1 MRGASRDSLKQAQ
14 ESLAALTGMPSTDV
28 TALSD
33 GLAAVGA
40 ALDGDVSLRRLLTD
54 PSRDPQQRAALVAAL
69 LTGKLGEPVVDL
81 VAGMVRG
88 RWSQPRDLADAV
100 DVLATEAELALAE
113 RAGAL
118 DAVEDDLFRFGRILA
133 AEPELA
139 AGLSE
144 HGFSRHGAAAQR
156 TALVDSLLAGKASPS
171 ALRLIR
177 RLVAAPRGRSVVTG
191 VEELSRIAAARRE
204 RITALVTAAVPLTE
218 AQRARL
224 SGILA
229 RAYGRDIRLNVEL
242 DQELIGGMTIR
253 IGDDIIDGSIAGR
266 LAEASRRVSH

>member
-1 MRGASRDSLKQAQ
+1 MRGASRETLQQAQ
-14 ESLAALTGMPSTDV
+14 ESLAALTAVASTDV

-33 GLAAVGA
+33 DLAAVGA

-54 PSRDPQQRAALVAAL
+54 PSRDPQQRAALVSAL
-69 LTGKLGEPVVDL
+69 LTGKLGEPAVELVV
-81 VAGMVRG
+81 GMVRG

-144 HGFSRHGAAAQR
+144 RIPAAQR
-156 TALVDSLLAGKASPS
+156 TALVDSLLAGKANPS

-177 RLVAAPRGRSVVTG
+177 RLVAAPRGRSVVAG

-204 RITALVTAAVPLTE
+204 RLTALVTAAVPLTE
-218 AQRARL
+218 AQRDRL

-229 RAYGRDIRLNVEL
+229 RAYGREVRLNVEL

-266 LAEASRRVSH
+266 LAEASRRVSL

>member
-1 MRGASRDSLKQAQ
+1 MHGASRDSLRQA
-14 ESLAALTGMPSTDV
+14 EEALAALTAIASTDV

-33 GLAAVGA
+33 DLAAVGA
-40 ALDGDVSLRRLLTD
+40 LLDGDVSLRRLLTD
-54 PSRDPQQRAALVAAL
+54 PSRESQQRAQLVTAL
-69 LTGKLGEPVVDL
+69 LAGKVGEPAVEL
-81 VAGMVRG
+81 VAGTVRG
-88 RWSQPRDLADAV
+88 RWSRPRDLADAV
-100 DVLATEAELALAE
+100 NVLATQAELALAE
-113 RAGAL
+113 RDGSL

-144 HGFSRHGAAAQR
+144 RIPAAQR
-156 TALVDSLLAGKASPS
+156 TALVDSLLAGRANPS

-177 RLVAAPRGRSVVTG
+177 RLVAAPRGRSVVAG
-191 VEELSRIAAARRE
+191 VEELSRVAAQRRE

-218 AQRARL
+218 AQRERL
-224 SGILA
+224 TGILA

-266 LAEASRRVSH
+266 LAEASRHVSH